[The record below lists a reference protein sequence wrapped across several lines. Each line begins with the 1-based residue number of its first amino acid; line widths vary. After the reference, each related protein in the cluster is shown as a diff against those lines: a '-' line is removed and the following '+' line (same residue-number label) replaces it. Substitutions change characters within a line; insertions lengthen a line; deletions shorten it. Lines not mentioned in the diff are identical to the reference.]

1 MAFQQLYYTSCETG
15 LAGYGGYQFN
25 AVTPGTSPV
34 VMREVEDRSV
44 YEPPRWLL
52 ADPCL
57 DEPEAY
63 PIALSYAKSEATG
76 AFIVTQVV
84 FAGTDYSGRPGNYF
98 AHALVTNTP
107 GPDFGPLLPA
117 ELWGADLWHSTP
129 IESNELP
136 ELRGPLPRGV
146 VDRLGVQAFLDAR
159 GTERV
164 LPELLTAVWRAMAGD
179 RPVLLASHDANE
191 NIWWIA
197 AASYLL
203 GEHLAPAM
211 TFTTYSHR
219 PGFSRHHLTGIQSDA
234 LPPDADSS
242 FQLFDLDTGKT
253 PGGVIHPLASLLA
266 GTGVMATEGL
276 WRQAAAFAS
285 GTEQVPGDW
294 LGPVASATGLLGGR
308 LSATE
313 TDAVIGWLPGAA
325 DRIPAE
331 HASVVLGVALAQP
344 HAELADIK
352 LASLLDLARR
362 LRSPAQAERLELL
375 LARRAVTHISRGEP
389 AEPVRLGPRAA
400 QSAQAEISGLLRT
413 AAPGVV
419 LAALEWAASS
429 EAMPPES
436 ELERYGQVG
445 LGLNTPHQ
453 ELARI
458 LRSSPAI
465 LRGFLVRL
473 AHEPPQLAGSMLTG
487 PVGALVSDDDLAPY
501 PGLAEE
507 KLFAWV
513 AQRRMDQ
520 QRAYD
525 RIVDIRI
532 AAHRSPLMDAGLLG
546 RLWPTGCP
554 PQQVTELLGV
564 MADLPDPDVR
574 DWFVRQIQ
582 AAAAQGTSSAG
593 WLNLALALTSRSL
606 LQLLPDKLAQAVHAT
621 ASAENKR
628 RWANSALDRGDLS
641 VFADLY
647 ADYEAAG
654 DRSRLS
660 SAHDL
665 AVLLYRAE
673 PLGPALRGCPP
684 GVMAVFCERLQSWLA
699 PSRKDAKLAARVFT
713 ALTDPGL
720 QPELA
725 DQLAAAF
732 EQVRDWH
739 RRELS
744 QIGHFLSGK
753 PEVAKQFQAWRESQ
767 RGGLARKLLGGWPGP
782 AADLP
787 RDTEGR

>member
-25 AVTPGTSPV
+25 AATSGTSPV

-63 PIALSYAKSEATG
+63 PIAFSYAKSEATG
-76 AFIVTQVV
+76 AVIVTQVV

-98 AHALVTNTP
+98 AHALVTNRP

-136 ELRGPLPRGV
+136 ELQGPLPRGV
-146 VDRLGVQAFLDAR
+146 VDRLGVQAFLDVR

-219 PGFSRHHLTGIQSDA
+219 PGYSRHHLTGIQSDA
-234 LPPDADSS
+234 LQPDADSS

-276 WRQAAAFAS
+276 WRQATAFAS
-285 GTEQVPGDW
+285 GTEQGPDDW

-313 TDAVIGWLPGAA
+313 TDAVIGWLSGAA

-344 HAELADIK
+344 HVELTDTQ

-362 LRSPAQAERLELL
+362 LRSPAQAEGLELL

-389 AEPVRLGPRAA
+389 TEPVRLGPRAA
-400 QSAQAEISGLLRT
+400 LSAQAEISGLLRT
-413 AAPGVV
+413 AAPAVV
-419 LAALEWAASS
+419 LAALEWAAPS

-436 ELERYGQVG
+436 ELEQYGQVG
-445 LGLNTPHQ
+445 LGLNTPQ
-453 ELARI
+453 PELARI

-465 LRGFLVRL
+465 LRGFLILL
-473 AHEPPQLAGSMLTG
+473 AREPPQLAGSMLTG
-487 PVGALVSDDDLAPY
+487 PVGALVRDDDLAPY

-507 KLFAWV
+507 RLLAWV

-532 AAHRSPLMDAGLLG
+532 AAHRSPLIDAGLLG
-546 RLWPTGCP
+546 RLWPAGCP

-582 AAAAQGTSSAG
+582 AAAAQETRSAG

-628 RWANSALDRGDLS
+628 RWANSAIDRGDLS

-647 ADYEAAG
+647 AEYEAAG

-660 SAHDL
+660 SAEDL
-665 AVLLYRAE
+665 AVLLHRAE
-673 PLGPALRGCPP
+673 PLGAALRGCPP
-684 GVMAVFCERLQSWLA
+684 GVMAVFCEGLQSWLA
-699 PSRKDAKLAARVFT
+699 PSRKDAKLAARVFA
-713 ALTDPGL
+713 ALTDPDL

-739 RRELS
+739 RRGLG

-753 PEVAKQFQAWRESQ
+753 PEVAKQYQAWRESQ
-767 RGGLARKLLGGWPGP
+767 RGGLARKLLGGWSGP
-782 AADLP
+782 A
-787 RDTEGR
+787 EGH